1 MGGSIDDPLAR
12 SVTQRGGAPLVS
24 VVVPT
29 HDHGPTLVPAVRS
42 ALRQTL
48 AELEVLIVGDGM
60 PAPAAEVARR
70 LEHEH
75 ERVRLFEFEKGA
87 RHGEVHRDRV
97 IEHDARGRFVLYLS
111 DDDLWLP
118 EHAETLVAALAAA
131 DFVGGTAAS
140 VLPQGLALTPA
151 HDLSRSDFR
160 PLLLSPSRV
169 WNAIPLSV
177 AGHSRAA
184 YLRSGARWS
193 PAPSTIWTDLHFY
206 RGLLGD
212 ERIGAASSDEV
223 TCLHF
228 AAAERNG
235 MTSAERVSELERWG
249 RRLEDAGELTTIRR
263 EFEAARRA
271 RAVEAEVRA
280 AEAHRSLTEA
290 YFEARHLEAR
300 AAEAERLRGALE
312 HSLHAV
318 EATLTWRL
326 RVWLRNTPAGRL
338 VAAGICKW
346 RRRTAERRGY
356 TVNRW
361 R

>member
-1 MGGSIDDPLAR
+1 MAR
-12 SVTQRGGAPLVS
+12 SATHRGGAPLVS

-42 ALRQTL
+42 ALRQTV

-60 PAPAAEVARR
+60 PSPAAEVARR
-70 LEHEH
+70 LEREH

-87 RHGEVHRDRV
+87 RHGEAHRDRV

-118 EHAETLVAALAAA
+118 EHAETLVAALDGV

-140 VLPQGLALTPA
+140 VQQQGLALTPA
-151 HDLSRSDFR
+151 HDLSRPDFR

-184 YLRSGARWS
+184 YLQSEARWS
-193 PAPSTIWTDLHFY
+193 PAPTTIWTDLHFY
-206 RGLLGD
+206 RGLLAD
-212 ERIGAASSDEV
+212 ERIEAASSDQV

-228 AAAERNG
+228 AAADRDG

-249 RRLEDAGELTTIRR
+249 RRLEDAGELATIRR
-263 EFEAARRA
+263 EFEAARWA
-271 RAVEAEVRA
+271 RAVEGELRA
-280 AEAHRSLTEA
+280 AEAHRALNEA
-290 YFEARHLEAR
+290 HFEARHLRALTVEADELTH
-300 AAEAERLRGALE
+300 AAEAR
-312 HSLHAV
+312 LHAV
-318 EATLTWRL
+318 ESTLTWRL
-326 RVWLRNTPAGRL
+326 RVWLGGTRPGRL
-338 VAAGICKW
+338 AVVAISALLHPIN
-346 RRRTAERRGY
+346 RRRGVR
-356 TVNRW
+356 
-361 R
+361 